1 MAALPMVNGVNYGWS
16 NITLILFGIPV
27 IGIVDISFNEKQAKD
42 NNYGWGDKPIS
53 RGSGN
58 FEYEGSIELYVEE
71 WKKIIAASPERNP
84 LLIPSFD
91 VKIMYGGSRVQ
102 YTTDTLKFV
111 EFMENPFNAKQ
122 GDTKLTVKIPLIIG
136 DIKR

>member
-1 MAALPMVNGVNYGWS
+1 M
-16 NITLILFGIPV
+16 
-27 IGIVDISFNEKQAKD
+27 
-42 NNYGWGDKPIS
+42 S

-71 WKKIIAASPERNP
+71 WKKIIAASPSRNP
-84 LLIPSFD
+84 LLIPPFSIP
-91 VKIMYGGSRVQ
+91 VMYGGSRVQ
-102 YTTDTLKFV
+102 FTKDTLKFV

-136 DIKR
+136 DIER